1 MVGIPIPVKK
11 SSSPDWWMDSENE
24 GTEVDPSRPIV
35 VAKSAGGAELAASA
49 DTISEVNVSLAVV
62 DTEYSQALPA
72 NCKGIEFVSRGGYPV
87 RYAFTTGKVATP
99 TGTYFILKSNCSYE
113 SPTTLNLSSKIIYFA
128 SDHAGDVVELI
139 AWS

>member
-1 MVGIPIPVKK
+1 MGFIIVGPVF
-11 SSSPDWWMDSENE
+11 DFEDIASEVTALAILE
-24 GTEVDPSRPIV
+24 SVESM
-35 VAKSAGGAELAASA
+35 AALAASA
-49 DTISEVNVSLAVV
+49 DTITEFNIDLTVE
-62 DTEYSQALPA
+62 DTEYHADLPA

-99 TGTYFILKSNCSYE
+99 TGIYFILKSNCSYE
-113 SPTTLNLSSKIIYFA
+113 SPTTLNLSSKTIYFA